1 MARFL
6 FSYRV
11 PHDYKPSPKT
21 TPTWTA
27 WFDGMGASRLDLG
40 SGVSESS
47 SLGDVG
53 PDTRLGGYSIIA
65 ADDLEAAVAIAKGC
79 PALRLGGG
87 VEVGTV
93 LEAADLARLAQEG

>member
-11 PHDYKPSPKT
+11 PHDYKPGPKT
-21 TPTWTA
+21 SPLWTA
-27 WFDGMGASRLDLG
+27 WFDGMGASRLDQG
-40 SGVSESS
+40 SGVKESS

-53 PDTRLGGYSIIA
+53 PDTRLGGYSVVA

-79 PALRLGGG
+79 PAIGLGGG
-87 VEVGTV
+87 VEVGV
-93 LEAADLARLAQEG
+93 ILEAADLPRPASEG